1 MFSNYKNN
9 CCHYKSLLHAKPSA
23 SVNTVV
29 HVGGVYATDKLRR
42 VELYREEVSNKQLY
56 NCIIRDV
63 SCSALLF
70 IEWVW
75 NISSSFESI
84 RLSLL
89 LVGSAST
96 LFCLPSFETRWRPH
110 KKITNWSWHSASILT
125 KTIFSNIPVCSSRKL
140 VEKKKKRQNLTT
152 FF

>member
-63 SCSALLF
+63 SCSALIF
-70 IEWVW
+70 IE
-75 NISSSFESI
+75 
-84 RLSLL
+84 
-89 LVGSAST
+89 
-96 LFCLPSFETRWRPH
+96 
-110 KKITNWSWHSASILT
+110 
-125 KTIFSNIPVCSSRKL
+125 
-140 VEKKKKRQNLTT
+140 
-152 FF
+152 